1 MQVESMNKFM
11 IYISLLLLIV
21 FANEALAQRGD
32 PNLRRIGYHTG
43 NRIGISYY
51 NDGQISGF
59 NQGVDIRGEWP
70 LGSGENYIGDLIPLI
85 GVEFTNILGEIK
97 HSVCI
102 SRGPRA
108 GQFDE
113 RHPLFNYFWGWNPLP
128 GFLNPAS
135 ESVAMSHLPDSWP
148 IGGWKDQP
156 TWVDPITGKTQWN
169 GYFGRGIIQADQ
181 ESYYWADD
189 NQDDEFNGNFNPDS
203 RDTSRKGMGLTMGVR
218 GFQWSSFLA
227 ANSIFWLY
235 DIKNEGTTIFRKAD
249 FGTVVGT
256 LAGGD
261 GDSQDDLGS
270 FDVNNSITY
279 SWDSDGSGNKGQKVG
294 YVGYAFLE
302 SPGNPFDGIDNDDDS
317 GDPNAP
323 KFVQTSFD
331 SVTYLPGSVMV
342 LIDANT
348 YARTQY
354 TVTAGDN
361 TVTSLGKT
369 TSFTPGVTYFRE
381 GHIKEIING
390 VAIPDSSS
398 NDGID
403 NDFDG
408 IIDENQAI
416 HFETRKLKN
425 LPGLKYKD
433 YKTGLAINAPLID
446 ERRDNDAGVMTS
458 SFIKMGDGSV
468 VLMSHWS
475 GDENANWVA
484 TDIATGDI
492 RDDVGADGIGPL
504 DEGYLGPDADGTE
517 GNGRPDQGEPN
528 FGRVDPDESDQIG
541 LTAFN
546 FFEQA
551 SSPNMSQDEIL
562 WNRMYPGRF
571 DVIPPNPQDGDF
583 IYASGYFPLAP
594 NITERFS
601 VSLLFG
607 QDYADVVRQKNVVQ
621 QIYNAGYKFPQPPRK
636 PKISITQDDGKVILY
651 WDPRPVENSIDFISK
666 SKDFEGYKIYRA
678 SDAGFIDARTITN
691 AYGVL
696 FFNKPLRQY
705 DIKGNGVKGFFYPKP
720 ELLEQL
726 GGITYFLGDDTTGL
740 TNRFIDSSA
749 VKGQTY
755 YYAVAAYDKGDAA
768 SNIFPSENSTF
779 IFRSNTG
786 EVITDDNTGYITPGA
801 RPIGYVDASLESLT
815 AETTPRGT
823 GKVMVEVID
832 QSAIKPNYT
841 YRVVFA
847 DTSLQRYTES
857 WSLINVTTGDT
868 VVKQAT
874 TFGGSTPIVNGFRLQ
889 IANDEAIKLDTNK
902 SGWYF
907 NAQDTIPAAGGAGS
921 TQFPGFTFTTF
932 LVGTNTGTVWA
943 DDYFVEFSPDTTF
956 GLSIADTLR
965 PPTSANRFPAKN
977 TNFKIKRTADG
988 TEVPFVYYKTGQQ
1001 STVHNIYFKEN
1012 INGTVYRTWRLNIF
1026 MDAVNA
1032 PLPTSGVLKTF
1043 TKKPFSSSD
1052 SYRFNMKSSSINS
1065 AAAANE
1071 LEKIKVVPNPY
1082 VVTHQNEARL
1092 LSTQTSGRGEREI
1105 RFTHIPPGSKIN
1117 IFTVKGE
1124 LIKTLLSADQFVGD
1138 VYWNLRTEENLDAA
1152 FGMYVYTVEIPNVGT
1167 KIGKFALIK

>member
-1 MQVESMNKFM
+1 MNKN
-11 IYISLLLLIV
+11 IISISLLLLFI
-21 FANEALAQRGD
+21 FAGEALAQRGD

-43 NRIGISYY
+43 NRIGISFY

-85 GVEFTNILGEIK
+85 GGEFVNKIGEVK

-102 SRGPRA
+102 SRGPRK
-108 GQFDE
+108 GQFEE
-113 RHPLFNYFWGWNPLP
+113 RHPLFNYFWGWNPIP
-128 GFLNPAS
+128 GFINPAS
-135 ESVAMSHLPDSWP
+135 QSVAMSHLPNSWP
-148 IGGWKDQP
+148 IGGWRDQP
-156 TWVDPITGKTQWN
+156 TWVDPMTGKTQWN

-189 NQDDEFNGNFNPDS
+189 NSDDEFNGNFDPDT
-203 RDTSRKGMGLTMGVR
+203 RDTSRKGMALQMGVR

-235 DIKNEGTTIFRKAD
+235 DIRNEGNYVYRKFD

-279 SWDSDGSGNKGQKVG
+279 SWDSDGIGNKGQKVG

-302 SPGNPFDGIDNDDDS
+302 SPGNPYDGIDNDDDS

-323 KFVQTSFD
+323 RFIASSFD
-331 SVTYLPGSVMV
+331 STTYQPGQIMI
-342 LIDANT
+342 LIDPLT

-354 TVTAGDN
+354 TVQAGLN
-361 TVTSLGKT
+361 TVSSLGKT
-369 TSFTPGVTYFRE
+369 TTFTAGVTYFRE

-390 VAIPDSSS
+390 VAVPDSSS

-408 IIDENQAI
+408 LIDENQAI

-425 LPGLKYKD
+425 LPGLKFKNYVSGAGVND
-433 YKTGLAINAPLID
+433 PLID
-446 ERRDNDAGVMTS
+446 ERRDNDAGTMISSYIKNPDGTS
-458 SFIKMGDGSV
+458 TLV
-468 VLMSHWS
+468 SHWS

-484 TDIATGDI
+484 IDASTGYL
-492 RDDVGADGIGPL
+492 RDDIGTDGLGPY
-504 DEGYLGPDADGTE
+504 DDGYLGPDADGTE

-528 FGRVDPDESDQIG
+528 FGKTDVDESDQIG

-546 FFEQA
+546 FFENA
-551 SSPNMSQDEIL
+551 SSPDLSQDEVL

-571 DVIPPNPQDGDF
+571 DVIPPNPMDGDF
-583 IYASGYFPLAP
+583 IYASGYFPLVP
-594 NITERFS
+594 DKVERFS

-607 QDYADVVRQKNVVQ
+607 QDYADVVRQKNIVQ

-666 SKDFEGYKIYRA
+666 VKDFEGYKIYRA

-696 FFNKPLRQY
+696 FFNKPLKQY
-705 DIKGNGVKGFFYPKP
+705 DIKGNGIKGFFYPSP
-720 ELLEQL
+720 ALLEQL
-726 GGITYFLGDDTTGL
+726 GGVTYYLGDDTTGL

-755 YYAVAAYDKGDAA
+755 YYAVAAYDHGDELN
-768 SNIFPSENSTF
+768 NIFPSENSNF

-786 EVITDDNTGYITPGA
+786 EIVTDDNTGYITPGA
-801 RPIGYVDASLESLT
+801 RPIGYVNAGLDVLT
-815 AETTPRGT
+815 AELTPRGT
-823 GKVMVEVID
+823 GKVMVEVVD
-832 QSAIKPNYT
+832 QSAIKPKYT
-841 YRVVFA
+841 YRLVFA
-847 DTSLQRYTES
+847 DTSLQKYTES
-857 WSLINVTTGDT
+857 WSLVNATTGDT
-868 VVKQAT
+868 VIKEAT
-874 TFGGSTPIVNGFRLQ
+874 SFGGSTPIVDGFRMQ
-889 IANDEAIKLDTNK
+889 IANDELIRVDTSK
-902 SGWYF
+902 SGWYVKS
-907 NAQDTIPAAGGAGS
+907 QDTIPAAPGAIK
-921 TQFPGFTFTTF
+921 FPGYTFTTF
-932 LVGTNTGTVWA
+932 LVGTNKGTVWA
-943 DDYFVEFSPDTTF
+943 DDYYVEFS
-956 GLSIADTLR
+956 ADTLFGR
-965 PPTSANRFPAKN
+965 SIGDTLVPPTSSNRFPARN
-977 TNFKIKRTADG
+977 TNFKVKRIADG
-988 TEVPFVYYKTGQQ
+988 ADVPFVYYKTGTQ
-1001 STVHNIYFKEN
+1001 STVHNIYFKET
-1012 INGTVYRTWRLNIF
+1012 INGVKYRTWRLNIF
-1026 MDAVNA
+1026 MDTVNA
-1032 PLPTSGVLKTF
+1032 PLPTTGFLKAF

-1052 SYRFNMKSSSINS
+1052 SYRFNMKASSINS
-1065 AAAANE
+1065 GAAANE

-1082 VVTHQNEARL
+1082 VVTHANEARL

-1105 RFTHIPPGSKIN
+1105 RFTHIPPGSKIT

-1124 LIKTLLSADQFVGD
+1124 IIKRIDATDLYLGD

-1152 FGMYVYTVEIPNVGT
+1152 FGVYVYTVEIPNVGT